1 MHRYGDGVQII
12 SALFAENIDLR
23 QVDGPSTRIDLTGI
37 MFSFASA
44 TPAPVTVEP
53 HLIALIHC
61 PPDGDGSGVFEV
73 TVTRDPDPAT
83 VTAADPIARNV
94 APFTV
99 EPGRF
104 TYRLVRAEIVFD
116 EPGTVY
122 AHCRIG
128 HGAVTTVPLTLLDTA
143 TS

>member
-1 MHRYGDGVQII
+1 VQII

-23 QVDGPSTRIDLTGI
+23 QVEGPSTRIDLTGI
-37 MFSFASA
+37 MFSFTSA

-83 VTAADPIARNV
+83 VTDAEPIARNV

-128 HGAVTTVPLTLLDTA
+128 HGAVTTVPLTLLDTT